1 MVIAPPG
8 VGDQHVPM
16 AQTSLSDDE
25 PPPLEAVEVSIFLAR
40 IIAVVYI
47 FLSPGPTVM
56 FQLYG
61 MYILVVHVGYNIV
74 LLLVRW
80 SNEFMASL

>member
-8 VGDQHVPM
+8 VGNQHVPM

-25 PPPLEAVEVSIFLAR
+25 PPPLEAVEVSIFVAR

-47 FLSPGPTVM
+47 FLSPAPPSLRTEYRTR
-56 FQLYG
+56 QSSN
-61 MYILVVHVGYNIV
+61 ILWSLEDSQIV
-74 LLLVRW
+74 
-80 SNEFMASL
+80 ASLT